1 MKKVCLEIMQIHF
14 GLQKQSIEVG
24 QTKMRKTM
32 SSCTTI
38 QSVEYGMPPR
48 MVCRHQ
54 RQNTLQ
60 AVGGN
65 CDLALIVN
73 RNNRPPHS
81 LLPDLVEEFQR
92 RVHQCLC
99 THVKEGRG
107 GGICAMELE
116 NFTKL
121 GCSNATIPFG
131 NCSRFFLS
139 SHTAPISEYYD
150 CQCLTEVKFL
160 VLDLF
165 F

>member
-107 GGICAMELE
+107 GGVFVRWSSKILQNLVAVTQQYHLAIAVA
-116 NFTKL
+116 
-121 GCSNATIPFG
+121 SSYRPIP
-131 NCSRFFLS
+131 L
-139 SHTAPISEYYD
+139 P
-150 CQCLTEVKFL
+150 
-160 VLDLF
+160 
-165 F
+165 